1 MRGNDFTLALTFG
14 AGLLALWLDAR
25 LVSLRPKTPG
35 MSLLH
40 AVLSLVGLAASVGLL
55 YLVHGVP
62 QTLFMVAVLTVFLP
76 ALIYALLAAL
86 WMLRA
91 LTDLTGLAR
100 R

>member
-1 MRGNDFTLALTFG
+1 MRGIDFTLALPFG
-14 AGLLALWLDAR
+14 GALLAMWLDLRFAGLRPRTPAQSLIHAL
-25 LVSLRPKTPG
+25 
-35 MSLLH
+35 
-40 AVLSLVGLAASVGLL
+40 LSLFGLTASVGLL

-91 LTDLTGLAR
+91 LTDIAGLAR
-100 R
+100 